1 LFRELELRFWP
12 SQTNFVLARV
22 GAGLKAFLEAMQRRG
37 VIVRDSSANPG
48 CEGCARITV
57 GTPAQMDGVLQAI
70 REAMAETRL

>member
-1 LFRELELRFWP
+1 
-12 SQTNFVLARV
+12 
-22 GAGLKAFLEAMQRRG
+22 LEAMQRRG
-37 VIVRDSSANPG
+37 VIVRDSSASPG